1 VHVHWMHQL
10 LPGYMAQSYPHTHA
24 TDRSLWFKIHAPIPW
39 TNEMQQAF
47 DKMSLLIAADALAAN
62 PDHNTRFDIFT
73 KASDFQIG
81 ACIVQEGRPDAYFS
95 CKIAEIYCY
104 VETMISIVAT
114 LKEF

>member
-1 VHVHWMHQL
+1 
-10 LPGYMAQSYPHTHA
+10 
-24 TDRSLWFKIHAPIPW
+24 
-39 TNEMQQAF
+39 MQQAF

-114 LKEF
+114 LKEFWGMLIGAKVLVFTDHKTTKTRPLTL